1 MPWFICDNKI
11 SSVEKSI
18 DQTFY
23 FTETYWKMELF
34 ILYKESTTILHDST
48 LTTK

>member
-11 SSVEKSI
+11 GSVEKSI
-18 DQTFY
+18 DPTFY

-34 ILYKESTTILHDST
+34 ILYKESTTILHDSN
-48 LTTK
+48 LTIK